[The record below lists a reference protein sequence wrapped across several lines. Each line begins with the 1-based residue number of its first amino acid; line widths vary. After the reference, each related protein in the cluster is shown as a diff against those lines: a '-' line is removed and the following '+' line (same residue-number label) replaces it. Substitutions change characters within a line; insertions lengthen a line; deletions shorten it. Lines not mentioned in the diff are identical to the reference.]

1 MSASMLDQDPRYNI
15 YSSTLI
21 SPIWAESKDNPFQ
34 VKVDMTKAVNVQLHI
49 SLNGMKDSEVEVKMD
64 GTYNT
69 SVHVSFQ
76 NPVNTPVK
84 AGRII
89 SY

>member
-1 MSASMLDQDPRYNI
+1 
-15 YSSTLI
+15 
-21 SPIWAESKDNPFQ
+21 
-34 VKVDMTKAVNVQLHI
+34 MTKAVNVQLHI

>member
-1 MSASMLDQDPRYNI
+1 
-15 YSSTLI
+15 
-21 SPIWAESKDNPFQ
+21 
-34 VKVDMTKAVNVQLHI
+34 MTKAVNVQLHI
-49 SLNGMKDSEVEVKMD
+49 SLNGMKDSEVEVMMD

-84 AGRII
+84 ARCGI
-89 SY
+89 SVTRDDIFF